1 VGRLRVVFVVLVV
14 VGCALAQRRVTPA
27 GGCTTADNKVLSGDV
42 GPATDSVGW
51 QARAPMPTA
60 PSGKYVKDGGWLA
73 YDDSMKLVYGAK
85 GNRRGDFYAYFP
97 PASGDSWSQR
107 ALIPLGTEN
116 KLPAKGAAG
125 SSDGNRVLYATKGNN
140 TLGFWKYDCVGDSW
154 HQKADV
160 PIGGGKKVKGGT
172 DLVVTAGD
180 SGTYVYLLKGYRNEF
195 YKYFPLAD
203 SWHRLPDA
211 PLGAGNHIKWDN
223 GSWLAYDLDHTI
235 FAFQARYHQ
244 FFSFNTLTDSW
255 NTTSLHG
262 MPIPG
267 SAGSKKAKD
276 GGCATYHDSAIYALK
291 GGNTQEFWKYNIAA
305 DTWFEKDT
313 IPRGAPKMKK
323 VKSGADITTMPA
335 TSDMPGQPAELPA
348 LTGNNTDNFWT
359 YTTPGGAGPPTDCA
373 PNGDGVGAAGRRRNE
388 PFLTLAPNP
397 LSGRFVSLQYSV
409 TGPGPATARVYDVTG
424 RSVLSAALITER
436 AGAAL
441 LDCYGLEAGVYLLK
455 VEGAG
460 FATVRKLV
468 VQR

>member
-1 VGRLRVVFVVLVV
+1 MGRLRVVFVVLIA
-14 VGCALAQRRVTPA
+14 VGCALAQRWVTPA
-27 GGCTTADNKVLSGDV
+27 GGCTTADNTVLSGDV
-42 GPATDSVGW
+42 GPADTSGW

-97 PASGDSWSQR
+97 SASSDSWSQR
-107 ALIPLGTEN
+107 ALIPPGAEG

-125 SSDGNRVLYATKGNN
+125 FSDGNAVLYATKGNN

-154 HQKADV
+154 QQKTDV
-160 PIGGGKKVKGGT
+160 PLGPSGKKVKGGT
-172 DLVVTAGD
+172 DLVVAS
-180 SGTYVYLLKGYRNEF
+180 SGGANYVYLLKGYRNEF
-195 YKYFPLAD
+195 YKYDPAT
-203 SWHRLPDA
+203 STWTQLPNA
-211 PLGAGNHIKWDN
+211 PSPYVKWDN
-223 GSWLAYDLDHTI
+223 GSWLAYDQQNTI
-235 FAFQARYHQ
+235 FAHQARYHR
-244 FFSFNTLTDSW
+244 FYSFNTLTDQWDTNQLSP
-255 NTTSLHG
+255 
-262 MPIPG
+262 MPIAG
-267 SAGSKKAKD
+267 SGGSKKSKD

-305 DTWFEKDT
+305 DTWFEKEM

-323 VKSGADITTMPA
+323 VKSGADITTMPPA
-335 TSDMPGQPAELPA
+335 SDRPGQPAELPA
-348 LTGNNTDNFWT
+348 LTGNNTGNFWT
-359 YTTPGGAGPPTDCA
+359 YTTPGGAGPPMDCA
-373 PNGDGVGAAGRRRNE
+373 SNRDGVGAAERRRDE

-424 RSVLSAALITER
+424 RSVLSASLITER
-436 AGAAL
+436 AGTAM
-441 LDCYGLEAGVYLLK
+441 LDCHGLEAGVYLLK

-460 FATVRKLV
+460 FAAVRKLV